1 MSTTSTSSIQEQG
14 RLVEIH
20 HAPRQHA
27 PVSPAR
33 RRNRR
38 SPAVL
43 IPRWP
48 RSGAADAASARSNA
62 STDGALALLDQP
74 RTATRSPHMVAAR
87 HHILIVEDDSQVAS
101 VIRAGL
107 ELEGEADW
115 SVQSAADGLHALEIA
130 SATPPDVVL
139 LDVRLPD
146 LGGAEVYRR
155 LRASQKTRGSRI
167 LFLSAGTTF
176 DLHRLGIEDGV
187 LLRKPFDLRDLV
199 SLVRALL
206 DG

>member
-1 MSTTSTSSIQEQG
+1 MSNTRTNPIQERG
-14 RLVEIH
+14 RLVEINH
-20 HAPRQHA
+20 TPRQHA
-27 PVSPAR
+27 TVSPAR

-43 IPRWP
+43 IPRWANNG
-48 RSGAADAASARSNA
+48 SAEDAPAGGN
-62 STDGALALLDQP
+62 TTTNGALALLDQP
-74 RTATRSPHMVAAR
+74 RTATRSPHPVAAR

-115 SVQSAADGLHALEIA
+115 SVRSAAEGRHALEIA

-139 LDVRLPD
+139 LDVRLPG

-155 LRASQKTRGSRI
+155 LRAGQKTRGSRI